1 MVVFSAYRTDRLA
14 FRRVKNQLAHSG
26 ALACQDYVL
35 SYRVSTYGNRL
46 A

>member
-1 MVVFSAYRTDRLA
+1 MVVFSVYRTDRLA

-35 SYRVSTYGNRL
+35 SYRVSTYGNTG
-46 A
+46 